1 MEAEEIVAA
10 VRTVPAYQHIP
21 VLLFS
26 ALPGEEGERRRVQ
39 CGAAA
44 FVHKPSNL
52 EEFVAAVLRMVHGW
66 GGGASEPKPKTAA
79 SGEPQ

>member
-1 MEAEEIVAA
+1 MEVEEVVAA
-10 VRTVPAYQHIP
+10 IRTVPAYERIP

-26 ALPGEEGERRRVQ
+26 SLPGEEGERRRVR

-44 FVHKPSNL
+44 FVHKPGNL

-66 GGGASEPKPKTAA
+66 GGGEPKPQAAA